1 MEWQHNEYM
10 ISTDKD
16 RLQMDV
22 IQKYLSEES
31 YWAQGRR
38 REDTERAI
46 ENSICFGVYE
56 GEKQVGFARVITD
69 MATFAYVGDVFI
81 LPDCQK
87 KGLSKRLMEA
97 ILSHPELQNLRRWI
111 LATKDAHGL
120 YAQYGFTELKF
131 PERWMERPAPWAY

>member
-1 MEWQHNEYM
+1 MEWQHGEFL
-10 ISTDKD
+10 ISDDKD
-16 RLQMDV
+16 RFQLDV

-38 REDTERAI
+38 REDTEKAI
-46 ENSICFGVYE
+46 ENSICFGVYYLE
-56 GEKQVGFARVITD
+56 QQVGFARVITD
-69 MATFAYVGDVFI
+69 KATFAYIGDVFI
-81 LPDCQK
+81 LADHQK

-120 YAQYGFTELKF
+120 YAQFGFHELKF
-131 PERWMERPAPWAY
+131 PDRWMERPAPWAY

>member
-1 MEWQHNEYM
+1 MEWQHNEYT
-10 ISTDKD
+10 ISTDKE
-16 RLQMDV
+16 RLQVDV
-22 IQKYLSEES
+22 IQQYLSEES

-46 ENSICFGVYE
+46 ENSVCFGVYKS
-56 GEKQVGFARVITD
+56 EKQVGFARVITD
-69 MATFAYVGDVFI
+69 MATFAYIGDVFI
-81 LPDCQK
+81 LPGDQK